1 MIISTKNL
9 LLKTFSKSLVNQDYY
24 NWFNDHDVKKYIKF
38 KPKNIHDL
46 KKSVDKIIKEKNS
59 YFFAIFYKSKH
70 IGNVRIH
77 NINKNTNEAWLGIL
91 IGNKLFRKRG
101 YSKEVITFIQSWL
114 LKRQI
119 YFLKLGVEKSNVA
132 ALKLY
137 QKCNFQ
143 IHQKT
148 QQHYIMINKIFLSKF
163 ILGAAQFNSK
173 YGVTNFNRKNMK
185 RSETNKILNYLSTKS
200 SINELDSATNYKIDQ
215 KNLDLLKKKIYL
227 NTKIL
232 TTEKISYSKLK
243 NFFDQG
249 NTNQKIT
256 INTVFIHDGDNVL
269 TRKGI
274 ELLNKLKKLKKNK
287 KIMKVGLSI
296 HKYENLLSIINKV
309 SFDVIQLPYNF
320 VDRRAEVYFSKL
332 KDKNIEI
339 QVRSIFLQGSLLT
352 KVSTNKK
359 LSVIFEKFNQ
369 LSQNKHIN
377 RLRYILSFI
386 LRSRYIDKVIIG
398 IRDLKELKQINNI
411 NFFYNSVNALNKL
424 KSSDQK
430 IINPL
435 EWKELV
441 LDEKKSI
448 KSI

>member
-1 MIISTKNL
+1 
-9 LLKTFSKSLVNQDYY
+9 
-24 NWFNDHDVKKYIKF
+24 
-38 KPKNIHDL
+38 
-46 KKSVDKIIKEKNS
+46 
-59 YFFAIFYKSKH
+59 
-70 IGNVRIH
+70 
-77 NINKNTNEAWLGIL
+77 
-91 IGNKLFRKRG
+91 
-101 YSKEVITFIQSWL
+101 
-114 LKRQI
+114 
-119 YFLKLGVEKSNVA
+119 
-132 ALKLY
+132 
-137 QKCNFQ
+137 
-143 IHQKT
+143 
-148 QQHYIMINKIFLSKF
+148 
-163 ILGAAQFNSK
+163 LGAAQFNSK

-215 KNLDLLKKKIYL
+215 KNLDLLKKNIYL

-243 NFFDQG
+243 IFFDQA
-249 NTNQKIT
+249 NTNQKIK
-256 INTVFIHDGDNVL
+256 INTIFIHDGDNVL
-269 TRKGI
+269 TKKGI
-274 ELLNKLKKLKKNK
+274 ELLNKLKKLKKDK

-296 HKYENLLSIINKV
+296 HKYENLLNIINKV

-359 LSVIFEKFNQ
+359 LSLIFEKFNR

-386 LRSRYIDKVIIG
+386 LRSRYIDKIIIG
-398 IRDLKELKQINNI
+398 IRDLKEFKQINNI

-441 LDEKKSI
+441 LDEKKPI

>member
-1 MIISTKNL
+1 M
-9 LLKTFSKSLVNQDYY
+9 
-24 NWFNDHDVKKYIKF
+24 
-38 KPKNIHDL
+38 
-46 KKSVDKIIKEKNS
+46 
-59 YFFAIFYKSKH
+59 
-70 IGNVRIH
+70 
-77 NINKNTNEAWLGIL
+77 
-91 IGNKLFRKRG
+91 
-101 YSKEVITFIQSWL
+101 
-114 LKRQI
+114 
-119 YFLKLGVEKSNVA
+119 
-132 ALKLY
+132 
-137 QKCNFQ
+137 
-143 IHQKT
+143 
-148 QQHYIMINKIFLSKF
+148 
-163 ILGAAQFNSK
+163 
-173 YGVTNFNRKNMK
+173 
-185 RSETNKILNYLSTKS
+185 
-200 SINELDSATNYKIDQ
+200 
-215 KNLDLLKKKIYL
+215 
-227 NTKIL
+227 
-232 TTEKISYSKLK
+232 
-243 NFFDQG
+243 
-249 NTNQKIT
+249 
-256 INTVFIHDGDNVL
+256 
-269 TRKGI
+269 
-274 ELLNKLKKLKKNK
+274 
-287 KIMKVGLSI
+287 
-296 HKYENLLSIINKV
+296 
-309 SFDVIQLPYNF
+309 IQLPYNF

>member
-1 MIISTKNL
+1 
-9 LLKTFSKSLVNQDYY
+9 
-24 NWFNDHDVKKYIKF
+24 
-38 KPKNIHDL
+38 
-46 KKSVDKIIKEKNS
+46 
-59 YFFAIFYKSKH
+59 
-70 IGNVRIH
+70 
-77 NINKNTNEAWLGIL
+77 
-91 IGNKLFRKRG
+91 
-101 YSKEVITFIQSWL
+101 
-114 LKRQI
+114 
-119 YFLKLGVEKSNVA
+119 
-132 ALKLY
+132 
-137 QKCNFQ
+137 
-143 IHQKT
+143 
-148 QQHYIMINKIFLSKF
+148 MINKIFLSKF

-200 SINELDSATNYKIDQ
+200 SINELDSATNYKKDQ
-215 KNLDLLKKKIYL
+215 KNLDLLKKNIYL

-232 TTEKISYSKLK
+232 TTERISYSKLK
-243 NFFDQG
+243 IFFDQA